1 MSTINAHL
9 VDQPAPEPQYQVQL
23 HIDNMPSGGGAPS
36 DGSVTAAMLAAD
48 AVETAKIK
56 NGAVTAAKLAAGV
69 LPVNATAQ
77 KAGLVKQT
85 TAVANVAAVDA
96 AVAAAET
103 VTKAEFDKV
112 VAVANETKKQLNAAL
127 AALKAASIMA

>member
-1 MSTINAHL
+1 MTTINAHL
-9 VDQPAPEPQYQVQL
+9 VDQPATGHQYQVQL
-23 HIDNMPSGGGAPS
+23 HIDNMPSGGGAPA
-36 DGSVTAAMLAAD
+36 DGSVTAAKLAAD

-85 TAVANVAAVDA
+85 TAVANVAAADA
-96 AVAAAET
+96 TAAAAET

-127 AALKAASIMA
+127 AALKAAGIMA

>member
-23 HIDNMPSGGGAPS
+23 HIDNMPSGGGAPA
-36 DGSVTAAMLAAD
+36 DGSVTAAKLAAD

-56 NGAVTAAKLAAGV
+56 DGAVAAVKLEAGL

-77 KAGLVKQT
+77 KAGLVKKAT
-85 TAVANVAAVDA
+85 TVANVASADA
-96 AVAAAET
+96 TAAAAET
-103 VTKAEFDKV
+103 VTKAEFDKL

-127 AALKAASIMA
+127 AALKAAGIMA

>member
-9 VDQPAPEPQYQVQL
+9 VSKPAAEPQYKVQL

-36 DGSVTAAMLAAD
+36 DGSVTAAKLAAD

-56 NGAVTAAKLAAGV
+56 NGAVTAAKLEAGL

-77 KAGLVKQT
+77 KAGLVKKAT
-85 TAVANVAAVDA
+85 TVANVASADA
-96 AVAAAET
+96 TAAAADT

-112 VAVANETKKQLNAAL
+112 VAVVNETKKQLNAAL
-127 AALKAASIMA
+127 AALKAAGIMA